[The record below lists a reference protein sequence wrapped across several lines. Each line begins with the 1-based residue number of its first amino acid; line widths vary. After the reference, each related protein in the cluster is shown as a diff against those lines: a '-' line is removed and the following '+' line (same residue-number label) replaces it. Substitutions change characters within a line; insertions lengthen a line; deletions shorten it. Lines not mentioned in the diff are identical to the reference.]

1 MPVNTTQTKYFQN
14 IGPGVDALSFGTM
27 ASTLGRPSTNIRFG
41 DYRRKTSAN
50 EVFADVNASFDEKAL
65 ATAIVP
71 DSIENQTC
79 GVNAT
84 GISSTTDHK
93 VSTLKNMI
101 KRYDVS
107 HTGNVNS
114 QLNVSPGGGIIADN
128 WASNMDLNVPK
139 RVTFDGSTLKA
150 STTAEYALV
159 FNASALNLDLKFNA
173 TQVLGKEGV
182 GGGAGGN
189 GSSGGGALYLRNTTT
204 RTTGNASTV
213 NLTLSNTALIAGG
226 GGGGAGGAPGTVSGN
241 TQCTNYNDYSFQ
253 NYYWA
258 YLYGG
263 CPESCGSDTQ
273 VACSADYSNP
283 DGEAPSGGGSIRYFR
298 GGGGGFSQ
306 GTWYSYP
313 WTITCRNFRT
323 TDNGS
328 VAAAIGGGG
337 GIGQGS
343 NNANPGA
350 GTNASG
356 AAQLNCPSGTQ
367 NSTSTT
373 TAGVAGGA
381 GGTYGAS
388 GGASNISNPGLGG
401 PWLNVS
407 NTRWANKAASGA
419 LVQRVNTV

>member
-14 IGPGVDALSFGTM
+14 IGPSADALSFSTM

-50 EVFADVNASFDEKAL
+50 EVFADVNASPDDKAL

-84 GISSTTDHK
+84 GISESTNHK

-107 HTGNVNS
+107 YTGNATS

-139 RVTFDGSTLKA
+139 RVTFDSSTLKA
-150 STTAEYALV
+150 NTTSEYALV
-159 FNASALNLDLKFNA
+159 FSGSALNLDLKFNA
-173 TQVLGKEGV
+173 TQVLGKEGA
-182 GGGAGGN
+182 GGPAGGN
-189 GSSGGGALYLRNTTT
+189 GSSGGGSLYLRNTTT
-204 RTTGNASTV
+204 RTTGNASTI

-226 GGGGAGGAPGTVSGN
+226 GGGGAGGAPGTVSGT
-241 TQCTNYNDYSFQ
+241 TQCTNYNNYSFT
-253 NYYWA
+253 NNYWA

-263 CPESCGSDTQ
+263 CPESCGSNEQ
-273 VACSADYSNP
+273 IACSSSD
-283 DGEAPSGGGSIRYFR
+283 DIRYFR
-298 GGGGGFSQ
+298 GTGGFSQ

-313 WTITCRNFRT
+313 WTITCRQYSTQN
-323 TDNGS
+323 NGS
-328 VAAAIGGGG
+328 VAAASGGGG
-337 GIGQGS
+337 GTGQGS
-343 NNANPGA
+343 NNANPGG

-356 AAQLNCPSGTQ
+356 AASLNCPYGTYQQ
-367 NSTSTT
+367 NNTSTT

-381 GGTYGAS
+381 GGTYGAP
-388 GGASNISNPGLGG
+388 GGASNIANPGAGG

-419 LVQRVNTV
+419 LVQKVNTV

>member
-14 IGPGVDALSFGTM
+14 IGPGVDALSFGTI

-50 EVFADVNASFDEKAL
+50 EVFADVNASLDDKAL

-84 GISSTTDHK
+84 GISASTDHK

-114 QLNVSPGGGIIADN
+114 QLDISPGSGIIADN
-128 WASNMDLNVPK
+128 WAGNMDLNVPK

-150 STTAEYALV
+150 STTGQYALL
-159 FNASALNLDLKFNA
+159 FSGSALNLDLKFNA

-226 GGGGAGGAPGTVSGN
+226 GGGGAGGAPGTVSGT
-241 TQCTNYNDYSFQ
+241 TQCTNSNDYSF
-253 NYYWA
+253 NNNYWA
-258 YLYGG
+258 YLYGS
-263 CPESCGSDTQ
+263 CPESCGSDFI
-273 VACSADYSNP
+273 VACNPDTSNP
-283 DGEAPSGGGSIRYFR
+283 DGTTPSGGGSVRYFR
-298 GGGGGFSQ
+298 GQLSQ

-328 VAAAIGGGG
+328 VGAASGGPGG
-337 GIGQGS
+337 TGQGS
-343 NNANPGA
+343 NNANPG
-350 GTNASG
+350 GGSPASG
-356 AAQLNCPSGTQ
+356 AASLNCPSGTQ
-367 NSTSTT
+367 NNTSTT
-373 TAGVAGGA
+373 TAGITGGA
-381 GGTYGAS
+381 GGTYGAP
-388 GGASNISNPGLGG
+388 GGGSNIANPGAGG

-407 NTRWANKAASGA
+407 NTRWANKGASGA
-419 LVQRVNTV
+419 LVQKVNTV

>member
-14 IGPGVDALSFGTM
+14 IGPGVDALSFGTI

-50 EVFADVNASFDEKAL
+50 EVFADVNASLDDKAL

-84 GISSTTDHK
+84 GISASTNHK

-114 QLNVSPGGGIIADN
+114 QLDISPGSGIIADN
-128 WASNMDLNVPK
+128 WASNMNLNVPK

-150 STTAEYALV
+150 STTGEYALV

-189 GSSGGGALYLRNTTT
+189 GSSGGGSLYLRNTTT

-226 GGGGAGGAPGTVSGN
+226 GGGGAGGAPGTVSGT
-241 TQCTNYNDYSFQ
+241 TQCTNSNDYSF
-253 NYYWA
+253 NNNYWA

-263 CPESCGSDTQ
+263 CPSSCGSDTQ
-273 VACSADYSNP
+273 VACDYSN
-283 DGEAPSGGGSIRYFR
+283 DIRYFR
-298 GGGGGFSQ
+298 GTGGFSQ

-328 VAAAIGGGG
+328 VG
-337 GIGQGS
+337 
-343 NNANPGA
+343 
-350 GTNASG
+350 
-356 AAQLNCPSGTQ
+356 
-367 NSTSTT
+367 
-373 TAGVAGGA
+373 
-381 GGTYGAS
+381 
-388 GGASNISNPGLGG
+388 
-401 PWLNVS
+401 
-407 NTRWANKAASGA
+407 AASG
-419 LVQRVNTV
+419 